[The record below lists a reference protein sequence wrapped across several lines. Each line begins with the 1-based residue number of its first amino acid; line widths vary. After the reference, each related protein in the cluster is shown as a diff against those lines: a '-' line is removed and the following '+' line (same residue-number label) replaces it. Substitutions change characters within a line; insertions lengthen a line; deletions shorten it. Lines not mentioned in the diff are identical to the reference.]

1 MTVSPSI
8 PQRSAD
14 EAPEELS
21 RVLDEAGCLV
31 VSGVLDEDGREALN
45 RELEP
50 HMEAA
55 PVKADD
61 EPTDFY
67 PGKTRRVTALVARSR
82 AVRELVMHPTPS
94 ALCEHHLAPN
104 CEGYQLHV
112 TAALSVGPGA
122 RSQVLHREEDTF
134 PFFTAPRPNLILASM
149 WAITDFTAENGGT
162 LLVPGS
168 HRWPAE
174 RKPEPG
180 EIAPAEMSAGSIL
193 FWLGGTLHGA
203 GANVS
208 DDWRCGVILTYSLG
222 WLRQEENQYLDMT
235 PEIAASLA
243 PELRERIGLSMHG
256 GLGFYDPRV
265 QQSSAAPKGARA

>member
-1 MTVSPSI
+1 MTPSPSI
-8 PQRSAD
+8 PQRSA
-14 EAPEELS
+14 EAAPKELA

-31 VSGVLDEDGREALN
+31 VSDLLDPAGREAVL
-45 RELEP
+45 RELAP

-55 PVKADD
+55 PVAEKD

-82 AVRELVMHPTPS
+82 TVRELVMHPTPS
-94 ALCEHHLAPN
+94 ALCEHHLGPN

-134 PFFTAPRPNLILASM
+134 GFFQAPRPNLILATI
-149 WAITDFTAENGGT
+149 WAVSDFTTENGAT

-180 EIAPAEMSAGSIL
+180 EIVPAEMSAGSML

-208 DDWRCGVILTYSLG
+208 NDWRYGVILTYSLG

-235 PEIAASLA
+235 PEIVASLS
-243 PELRERIGLSMHG
+243 PELRERIGLGMHG

-265 QQSSAAPKGARA
+265 QQGQAPVKS